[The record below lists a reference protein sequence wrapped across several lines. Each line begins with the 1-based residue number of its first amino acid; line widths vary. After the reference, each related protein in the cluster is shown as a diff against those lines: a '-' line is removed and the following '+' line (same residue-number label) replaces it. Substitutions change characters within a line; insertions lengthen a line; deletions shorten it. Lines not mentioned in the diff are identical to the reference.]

1 MINREAVEEEI
12 HRIEI
17 HGGSMEDIERLIT
30 LYELKA
36 YLCGEGDTHRERYE
50 THETHALSAE
60 EAKHW
65 VSGMIG
71 TDPEHAHGGR
81 WTMEEAQTLAQKIGW
96 KLTDEEMPAF
106 YAILNAL
113 YSDYAFVAKKYGVT
127 QPEFYAELARAF
139 LMDADARPGKAERYY
154 RYIAQ

>member
-1 MINREAVEEEI
+1 MMDMREIHEEI
-12 HRIEI
+12 KRLERMPACYDVCRRLACLYIVREHAQ
-17 HGGSMEDIERLIT
+17 GKDEDHAER
-30 LYELKA
+30 
-36 YLCGEGDTHRERYE
+36 R
-50 THETHALSAE
+50 ETHALSAE
-60 EAKHW
+60 EAKRW

-81 WTMEEAQTLAQKIGW
+81 WTIEEAQTLAQKIGW
-96 KLTDEEMPAF
+96 KLTDGEMPAF

-154 RYIAQ
+154 RHIVQ